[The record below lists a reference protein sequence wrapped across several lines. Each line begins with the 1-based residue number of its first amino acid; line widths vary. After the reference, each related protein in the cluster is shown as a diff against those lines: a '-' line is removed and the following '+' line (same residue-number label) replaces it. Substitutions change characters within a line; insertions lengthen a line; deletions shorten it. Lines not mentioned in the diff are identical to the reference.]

1 MNQWQKIRRLE
12 RRVAALEKLHE
23 PCEVRIDISPKAVD
37 VEGIM
42 KILRLPANPPKT
54 DDTDDTREG

>member
-23 PCEVRIDISPKAVD
+23 PFEVRMEISPKAVD
-37 VEGIM
+37 VTGISQF
-42 KILRLPANPPKT
+42 LRLPENPPKN
-54 DDTDDTREG
+54 

>member
-1 MNQWQKIRRLE
+1 MNQWQKIRQLE

-23 PCEVRIDISPKAVD
+23 PCEVRIEISPKAVD
-37 VEGIM
+37 VAGISQL
-42 KILRLPANPPKT
+42 LRLPENPPKT